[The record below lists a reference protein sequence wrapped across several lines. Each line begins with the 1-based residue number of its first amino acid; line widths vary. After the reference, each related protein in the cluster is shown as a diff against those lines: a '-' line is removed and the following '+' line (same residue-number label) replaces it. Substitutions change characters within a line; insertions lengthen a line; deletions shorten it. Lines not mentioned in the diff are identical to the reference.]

1 MSESRRIK
9 ALKLMLEEM
18 NYPNRDLRL
27 SSQVMDCKA
36 EMYAICEW
44 LKREIEREID
54 IETMFDE
61 VGETEP
67 PAP

>member
-1 MSESRRIK
+1 MSENRRVK

-18 NYPNRDLRL
+18 DYASRGLRL
-27 SSQVMDCKA
+27 SAQVMGCKS
-36 EMYAICEW
+36 EMYAVCEW
-44 LKREIEREID
+44 LRREIEREID